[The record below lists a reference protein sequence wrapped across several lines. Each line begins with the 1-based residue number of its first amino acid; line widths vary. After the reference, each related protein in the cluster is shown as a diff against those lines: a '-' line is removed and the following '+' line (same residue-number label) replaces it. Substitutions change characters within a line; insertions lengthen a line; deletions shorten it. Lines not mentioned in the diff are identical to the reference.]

1 MPTAEYMKQY
11 RINNPE
17 YRIKEN
23 ERLKE
28 KLRIRYNEDTEY
40 RERKKKYA
48 LDTYYKTKST

>member
-28 KLRIRYNEDTEY
+28 KLRIRYNQDTEY

-48 LDTYYKTKST
+48 LDTYYKTKSS